1 MLENQVINDPVI
13 QRFTERGR
21 DEGRDEGRS
30 QARDFY
36 NRTQRLKAQMRGKR
50 MPMKFLDWIMASA
63 SETDMQ
69 MLESSMEP
77 GLTFAELMARSGVS
91 WNNVK
96 GGWRQAGPLSLSV

>member
-50 MPMKFLDWIMASA
+50 MPMKVLDWIMASA

-91 WNNVK
+91 WNN
-96 GGWRQAGPLSLSV
+96 GNTYGHG

>member
-1 MLENQVINDPVI
+1 
-13 QRFTERGR
+13 
-21 DEGRDEGRS
+21 
-30 QARDFY
+30 
-36 NRTQRLKAQMRGKR
+36 MRGKR

-91 WNNVK
+91 WNN
-96 GGWRQAGPLSLSV
+96 GNTYGHG